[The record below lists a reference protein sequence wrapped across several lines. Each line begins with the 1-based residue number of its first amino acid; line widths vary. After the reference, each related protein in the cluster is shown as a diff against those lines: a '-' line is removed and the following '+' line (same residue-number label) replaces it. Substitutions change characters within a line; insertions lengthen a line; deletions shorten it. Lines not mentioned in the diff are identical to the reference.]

1 MAIKKE
7 EVFVKRVGIGLACL
21 VVGSVS
27 VKAQFLGGIFS
38 QGSTEL
44 KNSTTQ
50 LALLEALSGSTDEGY
65 SIFEEGLTNTAT
77 ITGAEYGL
85 HQIYFANLAAVNP
98 AVAGMPEVT
107 DIINLA
113 DWIGDGFPAAV
124 DRWRNSGRLTAAE
137 LGYVDEVL
145 ANSAQRVAS
154 ILGQLKEL
162 LTAGESSMTDADRMR
177 RVALLDRTVREEY
190 GFMLDFIAGG
200 DRLVAE
206 RQIELR

>member
-1 MAIKKE
+1 
-7 EVFVKRVGIGLACL
+7 VKRVGIGLACL
-21 VVGSVS
+21 VIGGVS

-65 SIFEEGLTNTAT
+65 AIFEAGLTNTAT
-77 ITGAEYGL
+77 INGAEYGL
-85 HQIYFANLAAVNP
+85 HQMYFASLAAVNP
-98 AVAGMPEVT
+98 AVSGMPEVA

-113 DWIGDGFPAAV
+113 GWIGDGFSPAV
-124 DRWRNSGRLTAAE
+124 DRWQNSGRLTAAE
-137 LGYVDEVL
+137 LGYVGQV
-145 ANSAQRVAS
+145 ATNSCQTAVS
-154 ILGQLKEL
+154 MLGQLKEL
-162 LTAGESSMTDADRMR
+162 LTADESSMTDADRVR
-177 RVALLDRTVREEY
+177 RVVMLDRAAREEY

-206 RQIELR
+206 RQMALR